1 MKHFKN
7 FKTCVYCTAQ
17 TLASLDETTLA
28 RDYAYLE
35 KYVGI
40 DKVYLETYRDG
51 TWVAID
57 HMKMIQNF
65 FKEHG
70 VEIAGGITTVTP
82 PLEKDDAKRQ
92 RLFQTFCYSNE
103 TMRTYLK
110 KIVTYTAELFD
121 EIILDDFFFTSCTCD
136 DCLRERSN
144 LSWAEFRS
152 NKMIDVAENLVLKP
166 AKLANPSVKVTI
178 KYPNWRESYHE
189 TGYVPKIQPSMF
201 DKIYTG
207 TETRNTAHTDQ
218 HLPRYLSYSIMR
230 YMEHVAPGRNGGG
243 WFDTYS
249 CWPIDCYLEQGY
261 LTALSRPQEITL
273 FQWGDLFENR
283 LVTPLGMQLSKLD
296 RILNQVGTPCGTPVY
311 LPYASDGENHIEDHL
326 GMHGIPFEPVP
337 DFPTNAENVFL
348 TQAALKD
355 PDILQKLEAFLRNGG
370 TAVVTTGFAS
380 HIQAAQWAQ
389 FSSVRFT
396 GRKLTAN
403 RYHVTDD
410 FAGFYENQQPV
421 TFDELQFSNNAS
433 WSYVNAGSGDSHS
446 SILLLD
452 TYGKGKLFTL
462 AAPDC
467 FADFAKLPIPVMDM
481 IRRPFA
487 SHGLYISGRNISL
500 FQYNNDTFVLYC
512 YAGSNAIPERV
523 SIHLLSPACHL
534 AELSGKPIGNF
545 IETFCRHQQ
554 WDEKEWIASVLVHPG
569 EFYAFKIAR

>member
-51 TWVAID
+51 TWVSID

-82 PLEKDDAKRQ
+82 PLEKDDVKRQ

-103 TMRTYLK
+103 AMRTYLK

-152 NKMIDVAENLVLKP
+152 KKMIDVAENLVLKP

-487 SHGLYISGRNISL
+487 SHGLYISGRN
-500 FQYNNDTFVLYC
+500 V
-512 YAGSNAIPERV
+512 GV
-523 SIHLLSPACHL
+523 SI
-534 AELSGKPIGNF
+534 
-545 IETFCRHQQ
+545 
-554 WDEKEWIASVLVHPG
+554 
-569 EFYAFKIAR
+569 

>member
-70 VEIAGGITTVTP
+70 VEIAGGITAVTP

-189 TGYVPKIQPSMF
+189 TGYVPKIQRLCLT
-201 DKIYTG
+201 K
-207 TETRNTAHTDQ
+207 
-218 HLPRYLSYSIMR
+218 SI
-230 YMEHVAPGRNGGG
+230 
-243 WFDTYS
+243 
-249 CWPIDCYLEQGY
+249 LE
-261 LTALSRPQEITL
+261 
-273 FQWGDLFENR
+273 
-283 LVTPLGMQLSKLD
+283 
-296 RILNQVGTPCGTPVY
+296 
-311 LPYASDGENHIEDHL
+311 
-326 GMHGIPFEPVP
+326 
-337 DFPTNAENVFL
+337 
-348 TQAALKD
+348 
-355 PDILQKLEAFLRNGG
+355 QKLETLHTR
-370 TAVVTTGFAS
+370 
-380 HIQAAQWAQ
+380 I
-389 FSSVRFT
+389 
-396 GRKLTAN
+396 
-403 RYHVTDD
+403 
-410 FAGFYENQQPV
+410 
-421 TFDELQFSNNAS
+421 
-433 WSYVNAGSGDSHS
+433 
-446 SILLLD
+446 SI
-452 TYGKGKLFTL
+452 
-462 AAPDC
+462 
-467 FADFAKLPIPVMDM
+467 
-481 IRRPFA
+481 
-487 SHGLYISGRNISL
+487 
-500 FQYNNDTFVLYC
+500 
-512 YAGSNAIPERV
+512 
-523 SIHLLSPACHL
+523 CHD
-534 AELSGKPIGNF
+534 I
-545 IETFCRHQQ
+545 
-554 WDEKEWIASVLVHPG
+554 
-569 EFYAFKIAR
+569 